1 LRYIKWR
8 FVGEYSAKFKER
20 TVLEMLF
27 IGTFEHTLDGKNRV
41 ILPAKFRKGLGEE
54 FICKFHASKYPSVQ
68 LYNAQEFERSREEAL
83 MRARTPIEKRNILAQ
98 FHLGTDTAGC
108 DSQGRVVLNQMITE
122 AAEIEK
128 TCIFVGFGEYIEVM
142 SPANY
147 KKYLASITASH
158 VADEEALESE
168 ENIYRQYQSEGKFL
182 NLG

>member
-1 LRYIKWR
+1 MLLRK
-8 FVGEYSAKFKER
+8 SKER

-27 IGTFEHTLDGKNRV
+27 VGTYEHTLDGKNRV
-41 ILPAKFRKGLGEE
+41 ILPVKFRKGLGEE
-54 FICKFHASKYPSVQ
+54 FICKLHASKYPSVQ
-68 LYNAQEFERSREEAL
+68 LYNAEEFERSREEAL
-83 MRARTPIEKRNILAQ
+83 MRARSPIEKRNILAQ

-158 VADEEALESE
+158 VADEEALEKE
-168 ENIYRQYQSEGKFL
+168 EDVYRQYQAEGKFL
-182 NLG
+182 SLG

>member
-1 LRYIKWR
+1 
-8 FVGEYSAKFKER
+8 
-20 TVLEMLF
+20 MMF

-41 ILPAKFRKGLGEE
+41 ILPVKFRKGLGEE

-68 LYNAQEFERSREEAL
+68 LYNAEEFERSRDEAL

-98 FHLGTDTAGC
+98 FHLGTDTASC

-128 TCIFVGFGEYIEVM
+128 TCIFVGFGDYIEVM

-147 KKYLASITASH
+147 KKYLASVTAGN

-168 ENIYRQYQSEGKFL
+168 ADVYREHQAKGDFL
-182 NLG
+182 SLG